1 MIEAVKRWLVLVEN
15 SDSMRAKI
23 GTQSEWEVF

>member
-1 MIEAVKRWLVLVEN
+1 VIEAVKRWLVLVEN

-23 GTQSEWEVF
+23 GTKSEWEVF